1 MLISEFENLTGI
13 YPSANQYSVI
23 EKFYSES
30 KEDKHDFCRA
40 YMLNADCL
48 AERIQTEANKLEQAR
63 ENSFASA
70 VGILENRIKTTEEAV
85 IKAEKR
91 ADELKAQLDKEL
103 DWRPAEHT
111 GTNMSPEDYERL
123 AESGSAIIATDEEAK
138 EHLSVLFGFMPDKI
152 QIIRE
157 VQTFEVDKYH
167 RLRVEDTYE
176 REPLYEASDWNY
188 IRFDCAG
195 MQWELVNGELLP
207 YED

>member
-23 EKFYSES
+23 ERFYGES
-30 KEDKHDFCRA
+30 KEDKHEFCRA
-40 YMLNADCL
+40 YLMNADCL
-48 AERIQTEANKLEQAR
+48 AERIQTEVNKLEQAIDHKFLSKIS
-63 ENSFASA
+63 N
-70 VGILENRIKTTEEAV
+70 LEAELEAE
-85 IKAEKR
+85 KKR
-91 ADELKAQLDKEL
+91 ADKLQQELDKEL
-103 DWRPAEHT
+103 DWKPAEHT

-195 MQWELVNGELLP
+195 NQWELVNGELLP